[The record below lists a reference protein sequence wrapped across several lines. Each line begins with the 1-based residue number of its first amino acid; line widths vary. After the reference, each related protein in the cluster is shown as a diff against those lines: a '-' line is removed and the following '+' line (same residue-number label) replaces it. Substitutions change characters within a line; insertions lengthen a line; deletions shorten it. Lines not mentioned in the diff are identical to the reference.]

1 MLSKNAKL
9 YIEEAVNEQYSKLYN
24 KENSNI
30 ILRRK
35 IELLDKFLQINFDE
49 HKDLIETMSN
59 EIERVSIE
67 RGMISFY
74 KVAKLNELI
83 DIVLKIK
90 GITITPNIDKV
101 QELIK
106 YRIIDGEQNIEIIN
120 TALEI
125 CNNISI
131 FKKIEENQLS
141 VTVYWKYIS
150 NLFLSYLLIISKIR
164 EEIMNI
170 YIDRELDVEN
180 YLKSI
185 IENYKNKINFK
196 YIPSSV
202 RNINILDNIHIEEDD
217 DNDDDNDEISFLE
230 INNNPDIKKIKL
242 IGYAGVGKTT
252 TIEYIQYQDA
262 LNYNKQHKIPV
273 IINLIT
279 VEKDSPIEFLIA
291 KKLRLYKQQNDMQ
304 TLDSIK
310 EIVEFLIEKNRL
322 NLYFDGVNEINIV
335 SPYEKRNFLTNLEE
349 FIKREKNKDLKIIV
363 TDRDNSEVSILND
376 KNTFLIQGMTEND
389 IYAFIEGNTK
399 PEKVDEVKKIVFE
412 NKYFENN
419 IIQPIMLK
427 NLITIIECGQEV
439 PESIEELSEAY
450 LDAIIKRELEEKGE
464 PMAAYID
471 EALTYMVEQNLKTS
485 DGEEIDRM
493 LNAPYYNVIDTFY
506 EFAEKKNID
515 LDAEEL
521 LNLVIKMGILKEV
534 EFQKYAFT
542 NEIFFHIYYFKT

>member
-202 RNINILDNIHIEEDD
+202 RNINILDNIHIEE
-217 DNDDDNDEISFLE
+217 DDDNDEISFLE

>member
-185 IENYKNKINFK
+185 IEKYKSKINFK

>member
-412 NKYFENN
+412 NTYFENN